1 MTTDKYQLVS
11 IYLNESD
18 KWEHHPLH
26 LEILKFLF
34 HSGCAGGTVLRGL
47 AGFTKGAGIVT
58 TSLVDVGS
66 KLPVVLQFVE
76 ALEKVAEVMP
86 TLRRMAGKRLITV
99 QEILVVPSG
108 AIEGDG
114 GK

>member
-11 IYLNESD
+11 IYLSEAD

-26 LEILKFLF
+26 LELLKFL
-34 HSGCAGGTVLRGL
+34 HHAGCAGGTVVRGL
-47 AGFTKGAGIVT
+47 AGFTRGGGIVT

-66 KLPVVLQFVE
+66 KLPVVVQFVE
-76 ALEKVAEVMP
+76 TSVKVEEVMP

-99 QEILVVPSG
+99 QEVQVVPTDKL
-108 AIEGDG
+108 I
-114 GK
+114 

>member
-11 IYLNESD
+11 IYLNEAD

-26 LEILKFLF
+26 LELLKFLW

-47 AGFTKGAGIVT
+47 AGFTKGGEIVT

-66 KLPVVLQFVE
+66 KLPVVVQFVE
-76 ALEKVAEVMP
+76 RSDKVAEVMP
-86 TLRRMAGKRLITV
+86 TLRRMARKRLITIEEV
-99 QEILVVPSG
+99 QVVPPD
-108 AIEGDG
+108 ALT
-114 GK
+114 